1 MSIKV
6 LSKQESSVIAAG
18 EVVERPASIV
28 KELVENSIDAGA
40 DTILIHIESGGIKA
54 IAVSD
59 NGSGIAS
66 NDVELAFHR
75 FATSKYPENGNL
87 FNIETLGFRG
97 EALPSIASVASIRMV
112 TRVVDERNGT
122 SVHMDNGN
130 LIEVSS
136 TGCPLGT
143 TVTVT
148 NLFARIPARL
158 KFLKS
163 PSVES
168 QRIHSLV
175 QQLSMAFPLVRFR
188 FDVDGKVRI
197 NTRGNGDLRNTYAEI
212 FDSKTANSMMMVES
226 GNDLGYAAIHGLIS
240 SPDTTKSNR
249 NFINLVIN
257 GRCVQ
262 NRSLAFAVEDAYK
275 GFLTVGRHPLSFLF
289 IDVPKEDLDFN
300 VHPAKVEIR
309 LKDESQVFRSIQ
321 RLIRNSL
328 ISMSPIP
335 YTQSMSISPIVKH
348 DVYGELDYKQST
360 ESYQKPLPIFND
372 QKQYEPETNFKFQ
385 IRNLR
390 LVGQIHGLYIVGETD
405 EAIYLIDQHA
415 AHERILY
422 EQVQNE
428 TKVDRQGILEPIV
441 LKLSPENEQVLAA
454 DSDYW
459 RQWGFDIEYFGSH
472 SYLLRS
478 VPSVFGNVDPGK
490 KFLSILDDLFEDGS
504 LGEGVPHDW
513 HLKICASIAC
523 HSAVKAGD
531 ILSVE
536 EMQNLLIMLQSVKQ
550 PNNCAHGRPT
560 TIKFGLKELEKEFKR
575 T

>member
-40 DTILIHIESGGIKA
+40 DTILIHIESGGIKE

-75 FATSKYPENGNL
+75 FATSKYPDNGDL

-112 TRVVDERNGT
+112 TRVVGEQNGT

-130 LIEVSS
+130 LVEVSS

-148 NLFARIPARL
+148 NLFSRIPARL

-168 QRIHSLV
+168 QRI
-175 QQLSMAFPLVRFR
+175 P
-188 FDVDGKVRI
+188 I
-197 NTRGNGDLRNTYAEI
+197 IY
-212 FDSKTANSMMMVES
+212 
-226 GNDLGYAAIHGLIS
+226 
-240 SPDTTKSNR
+240 NR
-249 NFINLVIN
+249 NSINLVVN

-262 NRSLAFAVEDAYK
+262 NRSLTFAVEDAYK

-328 ISMSPIP
+328 ISMSPVP
-335 YTQSMSISPIVKH
+335 YTQLMGVSPIVKYG
-348 DVYGELDYKQST
+348 VYSEPDYRQST
-360 ESYQKPLPIFND
+360 ESYQKPLSLFND
-372 QKQYEPETNFKFQ
+372 QSQYEPEANFKFQ
-385 IRNLR
+385 IKNLR

-405 EAIYLIDQHA
+405 QAIYLIDQHA
-415 AHERILY
+415 AHERVLY
-422 EQVQNE
+422 EQVQDA

-441 LKLSPENEQVLAA
+441 LKLSPENEQVLTA
-454 DSDYW
+454 DLDYW
-459 RQWGFDIEYFGSH
+459 GKWGFDIEHFGSH

-490 KFLSILDDLFEDGS
+490 NFLSILDDLHVDDFF
-504 LGEGVPHDW
+504 GEGMSHDW
-513 HLKICASIAC
+513 QLKICASIAC
-523 HSAVKAGD
+523 HSAIKAGD
-531 ILSVE
+531 ILSEE
-536 EMQNLLIMLQSVKQ
+536 EMQNLLIMLQSANQ

-560 TIKFGLKELEKEFKR
+560 TIKFGLAELEKEFKR